1 METNYMPTK
10 DAITQMGNFGMAL
23 DSVVNISF
31 DALIREKIEID
42 SILRL
47 DSVRH
52 LYIDKYNRDT
62 AMRKI
67 HPIEALDSTTK
78 MELWRMAGEYTDD
91 RDRRLEASKIIY
103 LIECMCQNQ
112 LDA

>member
-1 METNYMPTK
+1 MEAQHITTK
-10 DAITQMGNFGMAL
+10 DVVTQMGNFGMAL
-23 DSVVNISF
+23 DSVINISF

-62 AMRKI
+62 AMRRI
-67 HPIEALDSTTK
+67 HPIEVLDSVTK

>member
-1 METNYMPTK
+1 METNYMHTK
-10 DAITQMGNFGMAL
+10 DAITRMGNFGLAL
-23 DSVVNISF
+23 DSVINISF

-62 AMRKI
+62 AMCRI
-67 HPIEALDSTTK
+67 HPIEALDSITK